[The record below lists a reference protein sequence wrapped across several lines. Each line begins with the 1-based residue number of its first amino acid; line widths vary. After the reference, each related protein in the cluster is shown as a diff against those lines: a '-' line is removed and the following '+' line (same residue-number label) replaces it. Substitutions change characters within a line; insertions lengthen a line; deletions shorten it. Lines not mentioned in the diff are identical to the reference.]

1 MARFSDNRG
10 VFTGAIEAGGMARDP
25 RSSAGEPPAVDDVL
39 GTLHDADCRTI
50 IRHLEEPMSAGE
62 ISETCDIPSSTTY
75 RKLDRLTEAD
85 LLEESTAVRSDGH
98 HTTLYDIDFE
108 RVVLELERDRSLA
121 VEIER
126 PAESADERLANMWR
140 EVRKET

>member
-1 MARFSDNRG
+1 
-10 VFTGAIEAGGMARDP
+10 MARDP
-25 RSSAGEPPAVDDVL
+25 RSSADEPPGLEDVL

-50 IRHLEEPMSAGE
+50 IRNLTEPMSAGE

-85 LLEESTAVRSDGH
+85 LLQEATAVRSDGH
-98 HTTLYDIDFE
+98 HTTLYEIDFE
-108 RVVLELERDRSLA
+108 RVILELESDHSLA
-121 VEIER
+121 VDIDR
-126 PAESADERLANMWR
+126 PADSADERLANMWR